1 MAKTYKADIA
11 LEMIS
16 KFPSASTNAIARLLH
31 EQYPVDFPSKDSA
44 RTMVRIYRDGLGGK
58 NEPVR
63 TKEERKQAMS
73 KWNLPKSDYTEIPVL
88 ELPQEHN
95 KVLFLTDIHFPYQDN
110 NALEMAL
117 ESGQKWGANAIYLN
131 GDTMDCYQISRF
143 IKDRR
148 MRDMSEELEDVRN
161 FLKELKKSFNVP
173 IYYKI
178 GNHEDRWENFLRLQA
193 PELLGI
199 ADFELRNVLRF
210 NEIGIQEVKS
220 KQVAKA
226 GKLSLLHGHEFGHSV
241 FSPVNPARGLYMR
254 AKESSIIGHHHQ
266 TSEHSEKNLN
276 GKVVT
281 TWSVG
286 ALCGMRPDYMP
297 YNKWN
302 LGFAQL
308 EFDSNGDFEV
318 YNKRIINGKVR

>member
-1 MAKTYKADIA
+1 MKKTYKVNIVK
-11 LEMIS
+11 EMIS
-16 KFPSASTNAIARLLH
+16 KFPNASTNAIARILH
-31 EQYPVDFPSKDSA
+31 EQYPIDFTTKENA
-44 RTMVRIYRDGLGGK
+44 RGLVRAYRDGMKG
-58 NEPVR
+58 NEPIR
-63 TKEERKQAMS
+63 TEEERKLAMGKFS
-73 KWNLPKSDYTEIPVL
+73 LPKSDYTEIT
-88 ELPQEHN
+88 ELQLPLSHN
-95 KVLFLTDIHFPYQDN
+95 KTLILSDIHFPYQDN
-110 NALEMAL
+110 EAVEIAL
-117 ESGQKWGANAIYLN
+117 ESGYKWGANAIYLN

-148 MRDMSEELEDVRN
+148 MRDMADELEAVRE
-161 FLKELKKSFNVP
+161 FLKELKNNFNVP

-220 KQVAKA
+220 KQIAKA
-226 GKLSLLHGHEFGHSV
+226 GKLNILHGHEFGHSV
-241 FSPVNPARGLYMR
+241 FSPVNPARGLYTR

-266 TSEHSEKNLN
+266 TSEHSEKDLG

-281 TWSVG
+281 TWSTG

-302 LGFAQL
+302 LGFAEV
-308 EFDSNGDFEV
+308 EFEESGEFEV
-318 YNKRIINGKVR
+318 YNKRIINGKIR

>member
-1 MAKTYKADIA
+1 MAQTYKAEIA
-11 LEMIS
+11 QEMIA
-16 KFPSASTNAIARLLH
+16 KFPNASTNAIARILH
-31 EQYPVDFPSKDSA
+31 EQYPIEFTNKDAA
-44 RTMVRIYRDGLGGK
+44 RTMVRVYRDGLTGK
-58 NEPVR
+58 ESLR
-63 TKEERKQAMS
+63 SEEERKLAMS
-73 KWNLPKSDYTEIPVL
+73 KWNLPESDYKEIP
-88 ELPQEHN
+88 EFKLPESHN
-95 KVLFLTDIHFPYQDN
+95 KPLFLTDIHFPYQDN
-110 NALEMAL
+110 NALETAL
-117 ESGQKWGANAIYLN
+117 EHGYKWGANCIYLN

-148 MRDMSEELEDVRN
+148 MRDMGDELEMVRE
-161 FLKELKKSFNVP
+161 FLKNMKKSFDVP

-210 NEIGIQEVKS
+210 NEIGIQEIKS
-220 KQVAKA
+220 KQVVKA

-266 TSEHSEKNLN
+266 TSEHSEKSLN

-286 ALCGMRPDYMP
+286 ALCGMKPDYMP

-302 LGFAQL
+302 LGFA
-308 EFDSNGDFEV
+308 E
-318 YNKRIINGKVR
+318 I

>member
-1 MAKTYKADIA
+1 MKQTYKADIVK
-11 LEMIS
+11 EMIA
-16 KFPSASTNAIARLLH
+16 KFPNASTNAIARILH
-31 EQYPVDFPSKDSA
+31 EQYPIDFNSKESA
-44 RTMVRIYRDGLGGK
+44 RGLVRFYRDGIKGK
-58 NEPVR
+58 EPIR
-63 TKEERKQAMS
+63 TEEERKLAMGKFS
-73 KWNLPKSDYTEIPVL
+73 LPKSDYTEITEL
-88 ELPQEHN
+88 ELPLSHN
-95 KVLFLTDIHFPYQDN
+95 KTLILSDIHFPYQDN
-110 NALEMAL
+110 DAVEIAL
-117 ESGQKWGANAIYLN
+117 ESGYKWGANAIYLN

-148 MRDMSEELEDVRN
+148 MRDMADELEAVRE
-161 FLKELKKSFNVP
+161 FLKELKNNFNVP

-220 KQVAKA
+220 KQIAKA
-226 GKLSLLHGHEFGHSV
+226 GKLNILHGHEFGHSV
-241 FSPVNPARGLYMR
+241 FSPVNPARGLYTR

-266 TSEHSEKNLN
+266 TSEHSEKDLG

-281 TWSVG
+281 TWSTG

-302 LGFAQL
+302 LGFAEV
-308 EFDSNGDFEV
+308 EFEGSGEFEV
-318 YNKRIINGKVR
+318 YNKRIINGKIR